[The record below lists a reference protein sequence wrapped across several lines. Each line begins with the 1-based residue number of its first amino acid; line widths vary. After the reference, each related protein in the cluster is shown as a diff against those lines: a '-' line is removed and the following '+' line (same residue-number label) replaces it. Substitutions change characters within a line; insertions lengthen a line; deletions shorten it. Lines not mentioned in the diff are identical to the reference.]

1 MSQFGRKFD
10 EALDRHITGNYG
22 ENQFDVDYDKIIEA
36 NGDLRQQLRQDILDR
51 YDNWEYWNQE
61 IVEDWINENDEK
73 LKQIRDGEK

>member
-36 NGDLRQQLRQDILDR
+36 NDDLRQQLRQDILDR